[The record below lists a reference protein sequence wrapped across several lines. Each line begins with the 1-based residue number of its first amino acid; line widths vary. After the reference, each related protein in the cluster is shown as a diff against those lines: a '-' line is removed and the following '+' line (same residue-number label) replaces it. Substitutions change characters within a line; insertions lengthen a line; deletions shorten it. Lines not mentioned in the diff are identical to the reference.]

1 MKRTKGKFGLLSII
15 LLGVNAII
23 GSGIFLLPG
32 STFAAAGTSSLF
44 IYIAVA
50 VMAMLIAFCFAE
62 VGGMFNQNGGAYVY
76 VKEAYGDFAG
86 FEVGVMKWV
95 VQLIAQAA
103 MAAGFATAVSSV
115 WPAAEKG
122 LVHNLIVIVLVGGL
136 AIINILGVD
145 PAKHVNNIA
154 SLGKLIPLILFIV
167 VGIFFIK
174 GANFQP
180 VAPKGLGV
188 SGISTAVLL
197 IFYAF
202 TGFES
207 IATAAEDMDNP
218 KRNLPISIVF
228 TMILVSIV
236 YFLIQFVCIG
246 TAAPELAKSSTPI
259 ATAMGT
265 FFGGAGTW
273 IVTIGTL
280 ISIGGINVAASFLT
294 PRGGAAL
301 AENGMFPRVMAR
313 QSQRGT
319 PYVAI
324 IVSTAIVIPI
334 ALSGSFITLAAISV
348 ISRFTQYIPTCLS
361 VITFRRRRSDLKT
374 TFRVPGGYVIPVLAV
389 ASSVWILVH
398 ADLQKILLGLG
409 ALVIAVTFYFV
420 MNAYR
425 KKNNGEENSNAKR

>member
-1 MKRTKGKFGLLSII
+1 MKKTKGKFGLLSII

-32 STFAAAGTSSLF
+32 STFAVAGTSSLF

-50 VMAMLIAFCFAE
+50 IMTMLIAFCFAE
-62 VGGMFNQNGGAYVY
+62 VGGMFNQNGGAYIY

-95 VQLIAQAA
+95 VQLIAQAT
-103 MAAGFATAVSSV
+103 MAAGFATALSSI

-122 LVHNLIVIVLVGGL
+122 LIHNLIIIALVGGL
-136 AIINILGVD
+136 AVVNMIGVD
-145 PAKHVNNIA
+145 PAKHVNNVA
-154 SLGKLIPLILFIV
+154 SLGKLVPLILFIV

-174 GANFQP
+174 GAHFQP
-180 VAPKGLGV
+180 VVPKGLGV
-188 SGISTAVLL
+188 SGISAAVLL
-197 IFYAF
+197 VFYAF

-207 IATAAEDMDNP
+207 IATAAEDMDHP
-218 KRNLPISIVF
+218 KRNLPISIIF

-246 TAAPELAKSSTPI
+246 TLGPDLTKSTTPI

-265 FFGGAGTW
+265 FLGGAGKW

-301 AENGMFPRVMAR
+301 AENGMFPRAMAK
-313 QSQRGT
+313 QSRRGT
-319 PYVAI
+319 PYIAI
-324 IVSTAIVIPI
+324 IVSAVIVIPI

-361 VITFRRRRSDLKT
+361 VITFRRRRPDLKT
-374 TFRVPGGYVIPVLAV
+374 TFRIPGGYVIPILAV
-389 ASSVWILVH
+389 AASVWILIH
-398 ADLQKILLGLG
+398 ADLQKILVGLG
-409 ALVIAVTFYFV
+409 ALVIAIPFYFV

-425 KKNNGEENSNAKR
+425 KKNGGKENTNAER